1 MWLNLAQDSQLE
13 HMSYDDFK
21 APLHAKVTGLV
32 NLHNSL
38 AGHKLDFFVVLNS
51 FSAVLGTPGQTNY
64 SAAGTF
70 QDAFVRYRHRLGL
83 PATSINLGMV
93 TEVGYVSRNPDIE
106 KKLRNLG
113 FTAPCTERQVQQLV
127 RMAIDNPT
135 PPPYPDSSFVHPQVL
150 AQAQLVT
157 GVSISSLGQMSQE
170 STFFSDPKWSIVIST
185 SLGIS
190 SSFEFEDEFKSHSNP
205 LRDFEIRDKE
215 HILDDICTCV
225 IRKMSNLTGLPASEI
240 KSDHSLKSY
249 GMDSLVAVE
258 LKNWLFKVTKI
269 ELAVK
274 DLLESSSILDLAQ
287 RVYAGHKP
295 PAK

>member
-1 MWLNLAQDSQLE
+1 MANQFQDNRLE
-13 HMSYDDFK
+13 NMSYDDFRE
-21 APLHAKVTGLV
+21 PLHAKVAGLM

-38 AGHKLDFFVVLNS
+38 IDHRLDFFVVLNS

-93 TEVGYVSRNPDIE
+93 TEVGYVSRNPDME
-106 KKLRNLG
+106 KKLRHLG

-127 RMAIDNPT
+127 RMAIDNPN
-135 PPPYPDSSFVHPQVL
+135 PPPYPDSSFLHQVL

-157 GVSISSLGQMSQE
+157 GVSISSLAQTSQE
-170 STFFSDPKWSIVIST
+170 STLFSDPKWSIAIST
-185 SLGIS
+185 SRGIS
-190 SSFEFEDEFKSHSNP
+190 SDSEFGDELGSYPNP
-205 LRDFEIRDKE
+205 MRDFETRDKE
-215 HILDDICTCV
+215 EVLDELCTCI
-225 IRKMSNLTGLPASEI
+225 IRKTSKLTGLPTSEI
-240 KSDHSLKSY
+240 KSDHSLRRY

-258 LKNWLFKVTKI
+258 MKNWLFKVSTV

-274 DLLESSSILDLAQ
+274 DFLESTSIKDLAQ
-287 RVYAGHKP
+287 KVYAGYK
-295 PAK
+295 ATVK